1 LEALLAEES
10 DSGLQALYGTHGFL
24 CEVLRLRGDVP
35 GALVHGRRAVALA
48 EERGSAFSRVET
60 AAFLG
65 AAELADGNV
74 AAATRLLSSAL
85 ALARKWRTALWYEPR
100 ILAVLAEAR
109 LAAGEHS
116 AARALLSE
124 ARESI
129 GRGRGWRLSACD
141 VGLAHVRLLASEPD
155 LDRAAVARALEAVD
169 ALATEMAA
177 DAYRRMVDVERASN
191 D

>member
-1 LEALLAEES
+1 MRSVLAHAQLAVGRLASARTTAAHALAELARVAGLREAVGHSAAPALCRTWWALASVYLGHAAEAQAALEALLAEES

-65 AAELADGNV
+65 AAQLADGNV

-85 ALARKWRTALWYEPR
+85 ESRDRKSTRLNSSHVSISY
-100 ILAVLAEAR
+100 AVFCLKKKKKKKIYSQ
-109 LAAGEHS
+109 L
-116 AARALLSE
+116 
-124 ARESI
+124 
-129 GRGRGWRLSACD
+129 
-141 VGLAHVRLLASEPD
+141 
-155 LDRAAVARALEAVD
+155 
-169 ALATEMAA
+169 T
-177 DAYRRMVDVERASN
+177 
-191 D
+191 

>member
-1 LEALLAEES
+1 M
-10 DSGLQALYGTHGFL
+10 
-24 CEVLRLRGDVP
+24 LRLRGDVP